1 MTLDI
6 LKSADVIETM
16 ENYIAKVRPRPE
28 IRPQVDLGYEI
39 DGQSIILNE
48 IRPFWNDPTKIMTTG
63 YAKATFVK
71 NKDIWRIYWKR
82 ADNKWHLYKPFP
94 VVGDLKHFLKVV
106 DDDVHHCFKG

>member
-6 LKSADVIETM
+6 LKSAEIIGTM
-16 ENYIAKVRPRPE
+16 ENYMAKVRPRPE
-28 IRPQVDLGYEI
+28 IRPQLDLGYEI

-63 YAKATFVK
+63 YAKAVFVK
-71 NKDIWRIYWKR
+71 NKDVWRIYWKR
-82 ADNKWHLYKPFP
+82 ADNKWHLYKPVP
-94 VVGDLKHFLKVV
+94 VVGELKYFLMIV